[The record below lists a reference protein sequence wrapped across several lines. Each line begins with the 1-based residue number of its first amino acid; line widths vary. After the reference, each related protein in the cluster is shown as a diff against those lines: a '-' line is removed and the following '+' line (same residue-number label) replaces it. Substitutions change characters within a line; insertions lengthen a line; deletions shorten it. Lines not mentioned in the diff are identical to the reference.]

1 MISLNTPRLED
12 QWLDL
17 KQAQEIRLD
26 SLEHKF
32 QVREELF
39 RHAKLQKPTQ
49 FFSKHK
55 YLLFR
60 NKER

>member
-32 QVREELF
+32 QVREAT
-39 RHAKLQKPTQ
+39 RKL
-49 FFSKHK
+49 FFSILVH
-55 YLLFR
+55 
-60 NKER
+60 EP

>member
-39 RHAKLQKPTQ
+39 RHAKLQKPT
-49 FFSKHK
+49 
-55 YLLFR
+55 
-60 NKER
+60 